1 MCIYTMPFCT
11 LVKQSEET
19 EINVFNKYVQSKNHN
34 MYISLL
40 TTYVGTYIK
49 ITPQINKVGHVH
61 TENKY
66 NSMYLIFYYLHL
78 IFLLFWNIIS
88 RGIIF

>member
-1 MCIYTMPFCT
+1 
-11 LVKQSEET
+11 
-19 EINVFNKYVQSKNHN
+19 

-78 IFLLFWNIIS
+78 IFLLF
-88 RGIIF
+88 